1 MARKS
6 RKNTGAIIE
15 APVQESNYFST
26 AIYVRLSIENS
37 GKDDDGDSIANQISF
52 CKAYL
57 AEHADLKL
65 YGIYEDNGEKGTNF
79 DRPEFKRMMDDIRSG
94 KVKCVLVKDLSR
106 FGRDYIEA
114 GEYLEKIFPFMG
126 IRFISITDGYD
137 SLTCDDAEGALMIPL
152 KNMINDVYAKD
163 ISRKITTSFRARQ
176 EKGEFLPA
184 FAPYGYVKS
193 KEVAYRYEVD
203 QETAPYVRMIFEWK
217 AEGVSHNE
225 ICKRLNAMGAVTP
238 ARRKVDLGIW
248 RAERYKNTVWFGRTI
263 IDILKNPTYTGCIVY
278 GRIPKSLYE
287 GIKMHRAPEEEWRY
301 VPNAHEP
308 IISQELFDKVQKM
321 FADRAK
327 KFQKKMN
334 ENAPLRELVT
344 NHFKGKIYCGDC
356 GKRMRFVKPTDKR
369 YPIDQNHAVYVC
381 GGYLD
386 SGYSR
391 CSRHSIR
398 YPLVAEAVLAAIK
411 VQLEFALKQE
421 QFIRQMRGSV
431 REKNLID
438 KYVGRI
444 NYLSQELK
452 KINGKRE
459 SLFEN
464 FAEGILDEA
473 EYQFAKK
480 KYDDEAADM
489 EKKLAVEKAK
499 KAQLDDVL
507 LLSNEWLGAIHQ
519 AENIAEIDSDLVKYL
534 ISSVK
539 VFEDNRVEVELNFA
553 EQRNIFNIIYSK
565 NSPSS
570 TGGR

>member
-6 RKNTGAIIE
+6 RKNTGAVIE
-15 APVQESNYFST
+15 APVQISNYFST

-57 AEHADLKL
+57 AEHTDLKL

-94 KVKCVLVKDLSR
+94 KVKCVLVKDLSC

-137 SLTCDDAEGALMIPL
+137 SLTCDDAESALMIPL

-163 ISRKITTSFRARQ
+163 ISRKIITSFKARQ

-193 KEVAYRYEVD
+193 KEVAYRYEID
-203 QETAPYVRMIFEWK
+203 QATAPYVRMIFEWK

-225 ICKRLNAMGAVTP
+225 ICKRLNDMGAVTP

-248 RAERYKNTVWFGRTI
+248 RAEKYKHTVWHGRTI
-263 IDILKNPTYTGCIVY
+263 IDIMKNPTYTGCIVY

-301 VPNAHEP
+301 VPDAHEP

-321 FADRAK
+321 FADRAE
-327 KFQKKMN
+327 KFKAKMD

-369 YPIDQNHAVYVC
+369 YPVDQDHAVYVC

-398 YPLVAEAVLAAIK
+398 YPVVADSVLAAINM
-411 VQLEFALKQE
+411 QLELALKQE
-421 QFIRQMRGSV
+421 QLIRQMRGSV
-431 REKNLID
+431 KEKNLID
-438 KYVGRI
+438 KYVGQI

-480 KYDDEAADM
+480 KYDDEAAEI
-489 EKKLAVEKAK
+489 EKKLTVEKAK
-499 KAQLDDVL
+499 KVQLDDIL
-507 LLSNEWLGAIHQ
+507 SLSNEWLVAIHE
-519 AENIAEIDSDLVKYL
+519 AENVTEIDAGLVKHL
-534 ISSVK
+534 VSSVK
-539 VFEDNRVEVELNFA
+539 IFEDNRVEVELNFRD
-553 EQRNIFNIIYSK
+553 QRNIFNRIIAEMAGEA
-565 NSPSS
+565 NE
-570 TGGR
+570 

>member
-6 RKNTGAIIE
+6 RKNTGAVIE
-15 APVQESNYFST
+15 TPVQTSNYFST

-57 AEHADLKL
+57 TEHADLKL

-94 KVKCVLVKDLSR
+94 KVKCILVKDLSR

-163 ISRKITTSFRARQ
+163 ISRKIITSFRARQ

-421 QFIRQMRGSV
+421 QLIRQMRGSV
-431 REKNLID
+431 RVRNLID
-438 KYVGRI
+438 KYVGQI

-452 KINGKRE
+452 KINSKRE
-459 SLFEN
+459 ALFEN
-464 FAEGILDEA
+464 FAEGILDDA

-480 KYDDEAADM
+480 KYDDKATEI
-489 EKKLAVEKAK
+489 EKKLTVEKAK
-499 KAQLDDVL
+499 KTQLDDVL
-507 LLSNEWLGAIHQ
+507 SLSNEWLGAIRE
-519 AENIAEIDSDLVKYL
+519 AESVVEIDSNLVKHL
-534 ISSVK
+534 VSSVK
-539 VFEDNRVEVELNFA
+539 IFNDNRVEVELNFA
-553 EQRNIFNIIYSK
+553 EQRNVFNLIIAEMVGDK
-565 NSPSS
+565 HE
-570 TGGR
+570 

>member
-6 RKNTGAIIE
+6 RKNTGAVIE
-15 APVQESNYFST
+15 APVQISNFFPT

-57 AEHADLKL
+57 AEHTDLKL
-65 YGIYEDNGEKGTNF
+65 YDIYEDNGEKGTNF

-137 SLTCDDAEGALMIPL
+137 SLNCDDAESALMIPL

-163 ISRKITTSFRARQ
+163 ISRKIITSFRARQ

-193 KEVAYRYEVD
+193 KEVAYRYEID

-225 ICKRLNAMGAVTP
+225 ICKRLNDMGAVTP

-248 RAERYKNTVWFGRTI
+248 RAEKYKHTVWHGRTI
-263 IDILKNPTYTGCIVY
+263 IDIMKNPTYTGCIVY

-301 VPNAHEP
+301 VPDAHEP
-308 IISQELFDKVQKM
+308 IVSQELFDKVQKM
-321 FADRAK
+321 FADRAE
-327 KFQKKMN
+327 KFKAKMD

-369 YPIDQNHAVYVC
+369 YPVDQDHAVYVC

-398 YPLVAEAVLAAIK
+398 YPVVADVVLAAIK
-411 VQLEFALKQE
+411 MQLELALKQE
-421 QFIRQMRGSV
+421 QLIRRMRGSV
-431 REKNLID
+431 KEKNLID
-438 KYVGRI
+438 KYVGQI

-459 SLFEN
+459 ALFEN

-480 KYDDEAADM
+480 KYDDEAVII
-489 EKKLAVEKAK
+489 EKRLAAEKAK
-499 KAQLDDVL
+499 KSQLDDVL
-507 LLSNEWLGAIHQ
+507 SLSNEWFSVIHQ
-519 AENIAEIDSDLVKYL
+519 AENVTEIDSDLVKHL
-534 ISSVK
+534 VSSVK
-539 VFEDNRVEVELNFA
+539 IFEDNRVEVELNFGD
-553 EQRNIFNIIYSK
+553 QRNIFNRIIAEMAGEV
-565 NSPSS
+565 NE
-570 TGGR
+570 

>member
-6 RKNTGAIIE
+6 RKNTGAVIE
-15 APVQESNYFST
+15 TPAQASSYFST

-57 AEHADLKL
+57 VEHTDLKL
-65 YGIYEDNGEKGTNF
+65 YDIYEDNGEKGTNF
-79 DRPEFKRMMDDIRSG
+79 DRPEFKRMMDDIRGG

-163 ISRKITTSFRARQ
+163 ISRKIITSFRARQ

-193 KEVAYRYEVD
+193 KEVAYRYEID

-225 ICKRLNAMGAVTP
+225 ICKRLNDMGAVTP

-248 RAERYKNTVWFGRTI
+248 RAEKYKHTVWHGRTI
-263 IDILKNPTYTGCIVY
+263 IDIMKNPTYTGCIVY

-301 VPNAHEP
+301 VPDAHEP
-308 IISQELFDKVQKM
+308 IVSQELFNKVQKM
-321 FADRAK
+321 FADRAE
-327 KFQKKMN
+327 KFKVKMD

-369 YPIDQNHAVYVC
+369 YPVDQDHAVYVC

-398 YPLVAEAVLAAIK
+398 YPVVADAVLAAIK
-411 VQLEFALKQE
+411 MQLELALKQE
-421 QFIRQMRGSV
+421 QLIRQMRGSV
-431 REKNLID
+431 KEKNLID
-438 KYVGRI
+438 KYIGRV

-452 KINGKRE
+452 RINSKRE
-459 SLFEN
+459 DLFEN

-480 KYDDEAADM
+480 KYDDEAAEI
-489 EKKLAVEKAK
+489 EKKLTVEKAK
-499 KAQLDDVL
+499 KVQLDDIL
-507 LLSNEWLGAIHQ
+507 SLSNEWLKTIHK
-519 AENIAEIDSDLVKYL
+519 AENVTEIDAGLVKHL
-534 ISSVK
+534 VSAVK
-539 VFEDNRVEVELNFA
+539 IFEDNRVEVELNFGD
-553 EQRNIFNIIYSK
+553 QRNIFNRIIAEMAGEV
-565 NSPSS
+565 NE
-570 TGGR
+570 

>member
-6 RKNTGAIIE
+6 RKNTGAVIE
-15 APVQESNYFST
+15 APVQISNYFPT

-57 AEHADLKL
+57 TEHTDLKL
-65 YGIYEDNGEKGTNF
+65 YDIYEDNGEKGTNF

-137 SLTCDDAEGALMIPL
+137 SLNCDDAEGALMIPL

-163 ISRKITTSFRARQ
+163 ISRKIITSFRARQ

-193 KEVAYRYEVD
+193 KKVAYRYEID

-225 ICKRLNAMGAVTP
+225 ICKRLNDMGAVTP

-248 RAERYKNTVWFGRTI
+248 RAEKYKHTVWHGRTI
-263 IDILKNPTYTGCIVY
+263 IDIMKNPTYTGCIVY

-301 VPNAHEP
+301 VPDAHEP
-308 IISQELFDKVQKM
+308 IVSQELFDKVQKM
-321 FADRAK
+321 FADRAE
-327 KFQKKMN
+327 KFKAKMD

-369 YPIDQNHAVYVC
+369 YPIDQDHAVYVC

-398 YPLVAEAVLAAIK
+398 YPVVADAVLAAINI
-411 VQLEFALKQE
+411 QLELALKQE
-421 QFIRQMRGSV
+421 QLIRQMRGSV
-431 REKNLID
+431 KEKNLID
-438 KYVGRI
+438 KYVGQI

-452 KINGKRE
+452 KLNGKRE
-459 SLFEN
+459 ALFEN

-480 KYDDEAADM
+480 KYDEEAKEI
-489 EKKLAVEKAK
+489 EKKLTVEKAK
-499 KAQLDDVL
+499 KVQLDDIL
-507 LLSNEWLGAIHQ
+507 SLSNEWLVAIHK
-519 AENIAEIDSDLVKYL
+519 AENVTEIDVGLVKHM
-534 ISSVK
+534 ISAVK
-539 VFEDNRVEVELNFA
+539 IFEDNRVEVELNFGD
-553 EQRNIFNIIYSK
+553 QRNIFNRIIAEMAGEA
-565 NSPSS
+565 NE
-570 TGGR
+570 

>member
-1 MARKS
+1 M
-6 RKNTGAIIE
+6 
-15 APVQESNYFST
+15 SNK
-26 AIYVRLSIENS
+26 IYNACIYARLSR
-37 GKDDDGDSIANQISF
+37 DDGDKLESDSITNQ
-52 CKAYL
+52 KAL
-57 AEHADLKL
+57 IRDFLSKHPEIHVVS
-65 YGIYEDNGEKGTNF
+65 EKTDDGYSGVNF

-163 ISRKITTSFRARQ
+163 ISRKIITSFRARQ

-301 VPNAHEP
+301 VTNAHEP

-553 EQRNIFNIIYSK
+553 EQRNIFNLIIAEMA
-565 NSPSS
+565 
-570 TGGR
+570 GDGHE

>member
-6 RKNTGAIIE
+6 RKNTDAVIE
-15 APVQESNYFST
+15 TPAQTSSYFST
-26 AIYVRLSIENS
+26 AIYIRLSIENS
-37 GKDDDGDSIANQISF
+37 GKDDDGDSITNQISF

-57 AEHADLKL
+57 AEHTDLKL
-65 YGIYEDNGEKGTNF
+65 YDIYEDNGKKGTNF
-79 DRPEFKRMMDDIRSG
+79 DRPEFKRMMDDIRGG

-126 IRFISITDGYD
+126 VRFISITDGYD

-163 ISRKITTSFRARQ
+163 ISRKIITSFRARQ

-193 KEVAYRYEVD
+193 KEVAYRYEID

-225 ICKRLNAMGAVTP
+225 ICKRLNDMGAVTP
-238 ARRKVDLGIW
+238 ARRKVDIGIW
-248 RAERYKNTVWFGRTI
+248 RAEKYKHTVWHGRTI
-263 IDILKNPTYTGCIVY
+263 IDIMKNPTYTGCIVY

-301 VPNAHEP
+301 VPDAHEP
-308 IISQELFDKVQKM
+308 IVSQELFDKVQKM
-321 FADRAK
+321 FADRAE
-327 KFQKKMN
+327 KFKAKMD

-369 YPIDQNHAVYVC
+369 YPVDQDHAVYVC

-398 YPLVAEAVLAAIK
+398 YPVVADAVLAAIII
-411 VQLEFALKQE
+411 QLELALKQE
-421 QFIRQMRGSV
+421 QLIRQMRGSV

-438 KYVGRI
+438 KYVGQI

-452 KINGKRE
+452 KTNSKRE
-459 SLFEN
+459 ALFEN

-480 KYDDEAADM
+480 KYDEEAKEI
-489 EKKLAVEKAK
+489 EKKLTVEKAK
-499 KAQLDDVL
+499 KVQLDDVL
-507 LLSNEWLGAIHQ
+507 SLSNEWLMTIHK
-519 AENIAEIDSDLVKYL
+519 AENVIEIDAGLVKHL
-534 ISSVK
+534 VSSVK
-539 VFEDNRVEVELNFA
+539 IFEDNRVEVELNFGD
-553 EQRNIFNIIYSK
+553 QRNIFNRIIAEMAGEA
-565 NSPSS
+565 NE
-570 TGGR
+570 

>member
-6 RKNTGAIIE
+6 RKNTGAVIE
-15 APVQESNYFST
+15 TPVQTSNYFST

-57 AEHADLKL
+57 TEHADLKL

-163 ISRKITTSFRARQ
+163 ISRKIITSFRARQ

-421 QFIRQMRGSV
+421 QLIRQMRGSV
-431 REKNLID
+431 RVRNLID
-438 KYVGRI
+438 KYIGQI

-452 KINGKRE
+452 KINSKRE
-459 SLFEN
+459 ALFEN
-464 FAEGILDEA
+464 FAEGILDDA

-480 KYDDEAADM
+480 KYDDEATEI
-489 EKKLAVEKAK
+489 EKKLTVEKAK
-499 KAQLDDVL
+499 KTQLDDVL
-507 LLSNEWLGAIHQ
+507 SLSNEWLGAIRQ
-519 AENIAEIDSDLVKYL
+519 AESVVEIDSDLVKHL
-534 ISSVK
+534 VSSVK
-539 VFEDNRVEVELNFA
+539 IFNDNRVEVELNFA
-553 EQRNIFNIIYSK
+553 EQRNVFNLIIAEMAGDK
-565 NSPSS
+565 HE
-570 TGGR
+570 

>member
-1 MARKS
+1 MIDELNKG
-6 RKNTGAIIE
+6 KFNII
-15 APVQESNYFST
+15 
-26 AIYVRLSIENS
+26 I
-37 GKDDDGDSIANQISF
+37 
-52 CKAYL
+52 
-57 AEHADLKL
+57 
-65 YGIYEDNGEKGTNF
+65 
-79 DRPEFKRMMDDIRSG
+79 
-94 KVKCVLVKDLSR
+94 VKDLSR

-163 ISRKITTSFRARQ
+163 ISRKIITSFRARQ

-553 EQRNIFNIIYSK
+553 EQRNIFNLIIAEMA
-565 NSPSS
+565 
-570 TGGR
+570 GDGHE

>member
-6 RKNTGAIIE
+6 RKNTDAVIE
-15 APVQESNYFST
+15 TLVQTSNYFST

-57 AEHADLKL
+57 AEHTDLKL
-65 YGIYEDNGEKGTNF
+65 YDIYEDNGEKGTNF
-79 DRPEFKRMMDDIRSG
+79 DRPEFKRMMDDIRGG

-106 FGRDYIEA
+106 FGRDYIES

-163 ISRKITTSFRARQ
+163 ISRKIITSFRARQ
-176 EKGEFLPA
+176 EKGEFLSA

-193 KEVAYRYEVD
+193 KEVAYRYEID
-203 QETAPYVRMIFEWK
+203 RETAPYVRMIFEWK

-225 ICKRLNAMGAVTP
+225 ICKRLNDMGAVTP

-248 RAERYKNTVWFGRTI
+248 RAEKYKHTVWHGRTI
-263 IDILKNPTYTGCIVY
+263 IDIMKNPTYTGCIVY

-301 VPNAHEP
+301 VPDAHEP
-308 IISQELFDKVQKM
+308 IVSQELFDKVQKM
-321 FADRAK
+321 FADRAE
-327 KFQKKMN
+327 KFKAKMD

-356 GKRMRFVKPTDKR
+356 GKRMRFVKPTDRR
-369 YPIDQNHAVYVC
+369 YPVDQDHAVYVC

-398 YPLVAEAVLAAIK
+398 YPVVADAVLAAINI
-411 VQLEFALKQE
+411 QLELALKQE
-421 QFIRQMRGSV
+421 QLIRQMRGSE

-438 KYVGRI
+438 KYVGQI

-459 SLFEN
+459 ALFEN

-473 EYQFAKK
+473 EYRFAKK
-480 KYDDEAADM
+480 KYDDEAEEI
-489 EKKLAVEKAK
+489 EKKLTVESAK
-499 KAQLDDVL
+499 KVQLDDIL
-507 LLSNEWLGAIHQ
+507 SLSNEWLGAIHK
-519 AENIAEIDSDLVKYL
+519 AENITEIDAGLVKHL
-534 ISSVK
+534 VGSVK
-539 VFEDNRVEVELNFA
+539 IFEDNRVEVELNFG
-553 EQRNIFNIIYSK
+553 EQRNNFNRIIAEMAGEA
-565 NSPSS
+565 NE
-570 TGGR
+570 

>member
-163 ISRKITTSFRARQ
+163 ISRKIITSFRARQ

-193 KEVAYRYEVD
+193 KQVAYRYEVD

-225 ICKRLNAMGAVTP
+225 ICKRLNDMGAVTP

-248 RAERYKNTVWFGRTI
+248 RAEKYKNTVWFGRTI

-278 GRIPKSLYE
+278 GRIPKLLYE

-301 VPNAHEP
+301 VPDAHEP
-308 IISQELFDKVQKM
+308 IISQELFDKVQQM
-321 FADRAK
+321 FAERAK
-327 KFQKKMN
+327 NFQKKMD
-334 ENAPLRELVT
+334 ETAPLRELVT
-344 NHFKGKIYCGDC
+344 NYFKGKIYCGDC
-356 GKRMRFVKPTDKR
+356 GKRMRFIKPTDKR

-421 QFIRQMRGSV
+421 QLIRQMRGSV

-438 KYVGRI
+438 KYVGQI
-444 NYLSQELK
+444 NYLLQELK

-459 SLFEN
+459 ALFEN
-464 FAEGILDEA
+464 FAEGILDET
-473 EYQFAKK
+473 EYQFVKK
-480 KYDDEAADM
+480 KYDDEAFRI
-489 EKKLAVEKAK
+489 EKKLTGEKAK

-507 LLSNEWLGAIHQ
+507 SLSNEWLAAIHK
-519 AENIAEIDSDLVKYL
+519 AENVTEIDSELVKYL
-534 ISSVK
+534 VSSVK
-539 VFEDNRVEVELNFA
+539 IFEDNRVEVELNFKD
-553 EQRNIFNIIYSK
+553 QRYIFNLIIAEMA
-565 NSPSS
+565 
-570 TGGR
+570 GEGHE